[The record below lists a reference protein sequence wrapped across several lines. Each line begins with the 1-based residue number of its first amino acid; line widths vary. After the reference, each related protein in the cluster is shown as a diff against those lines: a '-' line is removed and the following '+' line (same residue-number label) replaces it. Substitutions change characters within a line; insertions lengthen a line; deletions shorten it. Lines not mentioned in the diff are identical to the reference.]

1 MFRGVLSDM
10 VSSHWL
16 QVVSQHLQCGWSDLG
31 CVVHVKY
38 TADFKGLVESGSKI
52 LIIFLDSVELK

>member
-10 VSSHWL
+10 VSSNWL
-16 QVVSQHLQCGWSDLG
+16 QVVIQHLQCGWSDLG

>member
-10 VSSHWL
+10 VSSNWL
-16 QVVSQHLQCGWSDLG
+16 QVVIQHLQCDWSDLG

>member
-1 MFRGVLSDM
+1 MFRGVISNM

-16 QVVSQHLQCGWSDLG
+16 QVVIQHLQCGWSGLG
-31 CVVHVKY
+31 CAVHVKY
-38 TADFKGLVESGSKI
+38 IADFKGLVESGSKI

>member
-52 LIIFLDSVELK
+52 LIIFLILLN

>member
-10 VSSHWL
+10 VSSNWL
-16 QVVSQHLQCGWSDLG
+16 QVVIQHLQCVWSDLG